1 MTEYS
6 NTETINPSTQQP
18 THDTEVS
25 KAFLRRLHSEVDP
38 AFEAFYDAYLVY
50 LDKIRKMYPDIPTA
64 VM

>member
-6 NTETINPSTQQP
+6 STETINPSTQQP
-18 THDTEVS
+18 THDIEVS

-38 AFEAFYDAYLVY
+38 AFEALYATYLKY
-50 LDKIRKMYPDIPTA
+50 LEVVRKLYPDIPTA